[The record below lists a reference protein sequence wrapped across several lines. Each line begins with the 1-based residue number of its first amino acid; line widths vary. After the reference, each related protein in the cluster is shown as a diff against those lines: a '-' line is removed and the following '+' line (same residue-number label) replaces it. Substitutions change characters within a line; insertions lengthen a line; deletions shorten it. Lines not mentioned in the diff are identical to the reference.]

1 MLNGR
6 KATKELLKELEQGT
20 KPKTNADKIRAM
32 TDPELAKRLSK
43 LMDSYP
49 AVCRELPECY
59 EDLEADRDIPLE
71 RCEGCWIRWLRQ
83 PAEKE

>member
-6 KATKELLKELEQGT
+6 KTTKELLKAMEQVQ
-20 KPKTNADKIRAM
+20 KPMTNADLIRAM
-32 TDPELAKRLSK
+32 TDEELAKRLSK

-59 EDLEADRDIPLE
+59 DDLEADRDIPLE
-71 RCEGCWIRWLRQ
+71 RCEGCWIRWLQQ